1 MNESSNGKGFSVSLF
16 VNNKPGVL
24 VRIAQTFA
32 RRGYNIDS
40 LVVSNAHDA
49 RFSRITVVFQGDH
62 ENVDQILRQL
72 NKLIDV
78 VHAIQ
83 HGSETSVDR
92 EMALFKVGV
101 KPEKRTEVFQI
112 IDVFRAKTVDITDES
127 IIIET
132 TGSSSKI
139 DALERMLSSVG
150 LLEMVRSGKLMMAR
164 GLEPTLIPPGSSVT
178 FPELNQSTFLQISA
192 NSVACRLPQV
202 QLPGNNEQFPLCR

>member
-1 MNESSNGKGFSVSLF
+1 MCI
-16 VNNKPGVL
+16 
-24 VRIAQTFA
+24 R
-32 RRGYNIDS
+32 DS
-40 LVVSNAHDA
+40 
-49 RFSRITVVFQGDH
+49 

-83 HGSETSVDR
+83 HGTETSVDR

-164 GLEPTLIPPGSSVT
+164 GLEPT
-178 FPELNQSTFLQISA
+178 
-192 NSVACRLPQV
+192 
-202 QLPGNNEQFPLCR
+202 

>member
-1 MNESSNGKGFSVSLF
+1 MNVSSSGKGFSVSLF

-49 RFSRITVVFQGDH
+49 RYSRITVVFQGDH

-92 EMALFKVGV
+92 EMALFKVEV
-101 KPEKRTEVFQI
+101 QPEKRGEVFQV

-150 LLEMVRSGKLMMAR
+150 LLEMVRSGKWRMAR
-164 GLEPTLIPPGSSVT
+164 GLEPT
-178 FPELNQSTFLQISA
+178 
-192 NSVACRLPQV
+192 
-202 QLPGNNEQFPLCR
+202 

>member
-1 MNESSNGKGFSVSLF
+1 M
-16 VNNKPGVL
+16 
-24 VRIAQTFA
+24 
-32 RRGYNIDS
+32 
-40 LVVSNAHDA
+40 
-49 RFSRITVVFQGDH
+49 
-62 ENVDQILRQL
+62 
-72 NKLIDV
+72 

-92 EMALFKVGV
+92 EMALFKVEV
-101 KPEKRTEVFQI
+101 QPEKRGEVFQV

-164 GLEPTLIPPGSSVT
+164 GLEPT
-178 FPELNQSTFLQISA
+178 
-192 NSVACRLPQV
+192 
-202 QLPGNNEQFPLCR
+202 

>member
-1 MNESSNGKGFSVSLF
+1 MNVSSSGKGFSVSLF

-49 RFSRITVVFQGDH
+49 RYSRITVVQGDH

-92 EMALFKVGV
+92 EMALFKVEV
-101 KPEKRTEVFQI
+101 KPEKRGEVFQV

-164 GLEPTLIPPGSSVT
+164 GLEPT
-178 FPELNQSTFLQISA
+178 
-192 NSVACRLPQV
+192 
-202 QLPGNNEQFPLCR
+202 

>member
-1 MNESSNGKGFSVSLF
+1 MDNQFAVSIL

-24 VRIAQTFA
+24 VRLAQTFA

-40 LVVSNAHDA
+40 LVVSSAHNPH
-49 RFSRITVVFQGDH
+49 FSRITIVFQGEL

-72 NKLIDV
+72 NKLVDV

-83 HGSETSVDR
+83 HLSEESVDR
-92 EMALFKVGV
+92 EMALFKVSV
-101 KPEKRTEVFQI
+101 KPEGRAEVFQI
-112 IDVFRAKTVDITDES
+112 IDVFRAKTVDITEES

-139 DALERMLSSVG
+139 DALENMLGSVG

-164 GLEPTLIPPGSSVT
+164 GLQPT
-178 FPELNQSTFLQISA
+178 
-192 NSVACRLPQV
+192 
-202 QLPGNNEQFPLCR
+202 

>member
-1 MNESSNGKGFSVSLF
+1 MKDTPNEKGFSVSLF

-24 VRIAQTFA
+24 VRIAQTFS

-40 LVVSNAHDA
+40 LVVSSAHDS
-49 RFSRITVVFQGDH
+49 RYSRITVVFQGDH

-78 VHAIQ
+78 VHAVQ
-83 HGSETSVDR
+83 HGTDTSVDR

-101 KPEKRTEVFQI
+101 KPDKRAEVFQI

-127 IIIET
+127 IIVET
-132 TGSSSKI
+132 TGSSNKI
-139 DALERMLSSVG
+139 DALERMLSSIG

-164 GLEPTLIPPGSSVT
+164 GLDPT
-178 FPELNQSTFLQISA
+178 
-192 NSVACRLPQV
+192 
-202 QLPGNNEQFPLCR
+202 

>member
-1 MNESSNGKGFSVSLF
+1 MNESINGKGFSVSLF

-40 LVVSNAHDA
+40 LVVSNAHAA
-49 RFSRITVVFQGDH
+49 RYSRITVVFQGDH

-132 TGSSSKI
+132 TGCSSKI

-150 LLEMVRSGKLMMAR
+150 LLEMVRSGKLMLAR
-164 GLEPTLIPPGSSVT
+164 GLEPT
-178 FPELNQSTFLQISA
+178 
-192 NSVACRLPQV
+192 
-202 QLPGNNEQFPLCR
+202 

>member
-1 MNESSNGKGFSVSLF
+1 MDNQFAVSIL

-24 VRIAQTFA
+24 VRLAQTFA

-40 LVVSNAHDA
+40 LVVSSAHDPH
-49 RFSRITVVFQGDH
+49 FSRITIVFQGES

-72 NKLIDV
+72 NKLVDV

-83 HGSETSVDR
+83 HLSEESVDR
-92 EMALFKVGV
+92 EMALFKVSV
-101 KPEKRTEVFQI
+101 KPEGRAEVFQI
-112 IDVFRAKTVDITDES
+112 IDVFRAKTVDITEES

-139 DALERMLSSVG
+139 DALENMLGSVG

-164 GLEPTLIPPGSSVT
+164 GLQPT
-178 FPELNQSTFLQISA
+178 
-192 NSVACRLPQV
+192 
-202 QLPGNNEQFPLCR
+202 

>member
-1 MNESSNGKGFSVSLF
+1 MDNQFAVSIL

-24 VRIAQTFA
+24 VRLAQTFA

-40 LVVSNAHDA
+40 LVVSSAHDPH
-49 RFSRITVVFQGDH
+49 FSRITIVFQGEP

-72 NKLIDV
+72 NKLVDV

-83 HGSETSVDR
+83 HLSEESVDR

-101 KPEKRTEVFQI
+101 KPEGRAEVFQI
-112 IDVFRAKTVDITDES
+112 INVFRAKTVDITEES

-139 DALERMLSSVG
+139 DALENMLGSVG

-164 GLEPTLIPPGSSVT
+164 GLQPT
-178 FPELNQSTFLQISA
+178 
-192 NSVACRLPQV
+192 
-202 QLPGNNEQFPLCR
+202 

>member
-1 MNESSNGKGFSVSLF
+1 MYWFESPRLLPDGDIISIHWL
-16 VNNKPGVL
+16 
-24 VRIAQTFA
+24 
-32 RRGYNIDS
+32 
-40 LVVSNAHDA
+40 
-49 RFSRITVVFQGDH
+49 SRTLMMHVIPESPSSSRDH

-92 EMALFKVGV
+92 EMALFKVEV
-101 KPEKRTEVFQI
+101 KPEKRGEVFQV

-164 GLEPTLIPPGSSVT
+164 GLEPT
-178 FPELNQSTFLQISA
+178 
-192 NSVACRLPQV
+192 
-202 QLPGNNEQFPLCR
+202 

>member
-1 MNESSNGKGFSVSLF
+1 MIETSNGNGFSVSLF

-40 LVVSNAHDA
+40 LVVSSAHDS
-49 RFSRITVVFQGDH
+49 RYSRITVVFQGDH

-83 HGSETSVDR
+83 HSSETSVDR
-92 EMALFKVGV
+92 EMALFKLGI
-101 KPEKRTEVFQI
+101 KPDKRAEVFQI

-127 IIIET
+127 IIVET

-139 DALERMLSSVG
+139 DALERMLSTIG

-164 GLEPTLIPPGSSVT
+164 GLEPT
-178 FPELNQSTFLQISA
+178 
-192 NSVACRLPQV
+192 
-202 QLPGNNEQFPLCR
+202 

>member
-1 MNESSNGKGFSVSLF
+1 MKSLWVVPESKRT
-16 VNNKPGVL
+16 K
-24 VRIAQTFA
+24 FA

-150 LLEMVRSGKLMMAR
+150 LLEMVCRFQ
-164 GLEPTLIPPGSSVT
+164 PTLWRVVY
-178 FPELNQSTFLQISA
+178 L
-192 NSVACRLPQV
+192 QV
-202 QLPGNNEQFPLCR
+202 QPPGNNEQFPLCR

>member
-49 RFSRITVVFQGDH
+49 RYSRITVVFQGDH

-92 EMALFKVGV
+92 EMALFKVNLKKGPRYFKSSTCSEQ
-101 KPEKRTEVFQI
+101 KP
-112 IDVFRAKTVDITDES
+112 S
-127 IIIET
+127 ISPMNP
-132 TGSSSKI
+132 SSSKPPEVP
-139 DALERMLSSVG
+139 ARLMLW
-150 LLEMVRSGKLMMAR
+150 
-164 GLEPTLIPPGSSVT
+164 
-178 FPELNQSTFLQISA
+178 
-192 NSVACRLPQV
+192 
-202 QLPGNNEQFPLCR
+202 NEC